1 MDTGSRPIMTYG
13 EPAFTGGSRAPK
25 EFPSARQIVRA
36 VLSVHDRSEPPSG
49 PILGEPAQTG
59 SPRPRSLPR
68 RAHHLAST
76 YKFSHSNTAVTVTFS
91 ESVQASSITS
101 STIVLKDPS
110 NNTVTATVS
119 YNDTTHAAPLQP
131 SSPLAN
137 STTLHRHH
145 QRRHGRR
152 RQQQHDDR
160 PVLLVLHHH
169 RRPTRGQQEVL
180 RGLAGF
186 IGL

>member
-13 EPAFTGGSRAPK
+13 EPAITGGSPAPK
-25 EFPSARQIVRA
+25 EFPSDRQMVRA

-76 YKFSHSNTAVTVTFS
+76 YKFSHSNTAITVTFS

-101 STIVLKDPS
+101 STFVLKDPS

-119 YNDTTHAAPLQP
+119 YNDTTHAATLQP

-137 STTLHRHH
+137 STTYTATIS
-145 QRRHGRR
+145 GAK
-152 RQQQHDDR
+152 DAAGNTMTGPFSWSFTTTDA
-160 PVLLVLHHH
+160 P
-169 RRPTRGQQEVL
+169 
-180 RGLAGF
+180 LAAKKKF
-186 IGL
+186 STV